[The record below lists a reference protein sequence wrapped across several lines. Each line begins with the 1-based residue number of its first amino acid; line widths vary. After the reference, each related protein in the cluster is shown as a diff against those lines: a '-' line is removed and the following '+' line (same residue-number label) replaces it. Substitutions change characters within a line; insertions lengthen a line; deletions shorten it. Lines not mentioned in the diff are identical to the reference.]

1 MDNKEFINRIVER
14 SLISIGNNYR
24 IKTAMEKVRSGE
36 KVTIVYFGAS
46 ITSGFAIEKQ
56 ECFAVKSYNYFL
68 KKFGTGNNIIY
79 INTGIPG
86 TSSLFGLLRMERD
99 VLAYEPDI
107 VFLEFAVNDGKNDIS
122 RMSFEG
128 LVARIL
134 TSKKQPAVV
143 LLFAVSESGY
153 TCQGQM
159 KQIGIHYEL
168 PMISVKE
175 GILPEIN
182 SNSMLWKDYF
192 SDQAHPNKHG
202 HSLIAEMI
210 KNYFETVYK
219 EDKDTMYQ
227 LPEEAFYGLQFQNMI
242 MLDSSNIKLDT
253 TGGFKA
259 TETIEMMKN
268 GWVFQPRTSKENFL
282 FKIKC
287 RSLFVVYKESNNI
300 NTGTAEV
307 YVDGKLQLSLN
318 GYNSMGWDN
327 PMIKPVF
334 NERDA
339 ALHTIELKIPEYDE
353 DKEFT
358 ILGFGYCDL

>member
-153 TCQGQM
+153 TCHPDPSPSGRSERRDESEIMTQPFTHTPATAAKLAATLTQAAKARILVLDGAMGTMIQRHGLGEADYRGERVRRLARATSRATTTCSSLT
-159 KQIGIHYEL
+159 QPDVIARHPPRL
-168 PMISVKE
+168 PRRRRRHHR
-175 GILPEIN
+175 
-182 SNSMLWKDYF
+182 
-192 SDQAHPNKHG
+192 DQH
-202 HSLIAEMI
+202 
-210 KNYFETVYK
+210 
-219 EDKDTMYQ
+219 
-227 LPEEAFYGLQFQNMI
+227 LQRHRASRRPTTAWR
-242 MLDSSNIKLDT
+242 SSPT
-253 TGGFKA
+253 SSTSP
-259 TETIEMMKN
+259 
-268 GWVFQPRTSKENFL
+268 PRAL
-282 FKIKC
+282 ARAGC
-287 RSLFVVYKESNNI
+287 RRS
-300 NTGTAEV
+300 
-307 YVDGKLQLSLN
+307 
-318 GYNSMGWDN
+318 
-327 PMIKPVF
+327 
-334 NERDA
+334 
-339 ALHTIELKIPEYDE
+339 
-353 DKEFT
+353 
-358 ILGFGYCDL
+358 